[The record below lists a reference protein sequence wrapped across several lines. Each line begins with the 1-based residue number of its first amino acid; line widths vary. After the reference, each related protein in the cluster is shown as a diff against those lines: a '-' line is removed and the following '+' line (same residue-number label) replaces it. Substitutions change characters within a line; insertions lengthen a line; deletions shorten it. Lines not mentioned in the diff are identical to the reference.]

1 MQAFGA
7 TGTLRHHT
15 ASVYSAHGFLGFY
28 RALGPTMFRAGIL
41 TSAQLGVYDQSKQI
55 LKNDFPTV
63 FREGFVT
70 HLAASGMAGFCCSA
84 VSAPGEPLI
93 LDKMNHSKN

>member
-1 MQAFGA
+1 
-7 TGTLRHHT
+7 
-15 ASVYSAHGFLGFY
+15 
-28 RALGPTMFRAGIL
+28 MFRAGIL

-55 LKNDFPTV
+55 LKHDFPTV

-84 VSAPGEPLI
+84 VSAPGKFLSFRSCP
-93 LDKMNHSKN
+93 DKSKVDED